1 MLKLGLRVNHRRM
14 QQSRARGGVGEVD
27 EDVGALVGL
36 GLDFDFAAVL
46 ADDAADDEHLNRRL
60 MIGLQP

>member
-1 MLKLGLRVNHRRM
+1 MSRVNHRRR
-14 QQSRARGGVGEVD
+14 QQPRTRSGVGEVD

-36 GLDFDFAAVL
+36 GLDLDFAAVL
-46 ADDAADDEHLNRRL
+46 ADDAADGEHVNGRF

>member
-1 MLKLGLRVNHRRM
+1 M
-14 QQSRARGGVGEVD
+14 QQSRAGGGVGEVD

-36 GLDFDFAAVL
+36 GLDFDLAAVF